1 MVGQVCQ
8 GVDRRKRALKYG
20 VGHKWEPLPL
30 DDAPATRP
38 GRSLR
43 LHLLFRSIPLAGG
56 RIERG
61 NGVRATR
68 EENIPPLPQTGI
80 ALTRIDKP
88 GPMLLTVDH
97 RVVPSRTPDIAAA
110 DLFNATLWFVV
121 AGA

>member
-61 NGVRATR
+61 DGVREKRTFLHL
-68 EENIPPLPQTGI
+68 PLTGI

-88 GPMLLTVDH
+88 SPMLLAVDH